1 MFAKLVLAIRGHLSL
16 CSSPITRA
24 RRGSAGFDAAGA
36 CFTTSFMH
44 GFAAILAFA
53 VAAITAFGIISAR
66 RRCSA
71 LTPSGPRS
79 ARASWRPARVTASG
93 VSSAG
98 VAIWRLCA

>member
-16 CSSPITRA
+16 CFYPTIRA

-44 GFAAILAFA
+44 GFDAIIAFA
-53 VAAITAFGIISAR
+53 AEAITAFGIISVR

-71 LTPSGPRS
+71 LTPSGPRN
-79 ARASWRPARVTASG
+79 ARASWRPARATASE